1 MKTNPQIFREY
12 DIRGVVDEDL
22 TPELAKNIG
31 LGFGSYMAR
40 GGLRRISVGRDCRL
54 SSPRLKEG
62 LVEGL
67 MAAGCDVLDVGM
79 VTTPLL
85 YFSLHN
91 SEVDGGVMIT
101 GSHNPPDY
109 NGFKLCRKVDPIYG
123 KEIQEVREVIETE
136 RFEKGSGGYR
146 EEEVVTPYLEYINDN
161 IKLSRPV
168 KVAVD
173 CGNGMAGIVAPKL
186 FRDLGCQ
193 VEELYADPDGNFP
206 NHHPDPTV
214 LEYLG
219 DLIKT
224 VRSGDAE
231 VGIAFDGDADRI
243 GVLDGQGRVIWGDK
257 LLLLLSRDL
266 LKKRPGAKIIF
277 DVKCSHTLGEDIK
290 AHGGV
295 PIMWKSGHS
304 LVKAKMRE
312 EKALLAGEMSG
323 HIFIADEYFG
333 YDDAV
338 YAACRVLRM
347 LSESQKDIFEMLQD
361 VPETFSTPEIR
372 IDCPDD
378 VKFELVEKVS
388 RHFKKDYETIDLD
401 GVRIL
406 FEDGWGL
413 IRASN
418 TQPVLVLR
426 FESES
431 RKGLDRIERV
441 VYDYLTGFSQLK
453 DAIPR

>member
-1 MKTNPQIFREY
+1 MKINPQIFREY

-22 TPELAKNIG
+22 TPEMAGYIG
-31 LGFGSYMAR
+31 SGFGTYM
-40 GGLRRISVGRDCRL
+40 RRLGSRRLSVGRDCRL
-54 SSPRLKEG
+54 SSPWLKDALIEG
-62 LVEGL
+62 LIST
-67 MAAGCDVLDVGM
+67 GCDVLDLGM

-91 SEVDGGVMIT
+91 SNVEGGVMIT

-109 NGFKLCRKVDPIYG
+109 NGFKLCQGIDSLYGDGIQKVRKII
-123 KEIQEVREVIETE
+123 EREDY
-136 RFEKGSGGYR
+136 EKGTGNCGR
-146 EEEVVTPYLEYINDN
+146 EDVLNPYIRYINQN
-161 IKLSRPV
+161 VKLNRSVR
-168 KVAVD
+168 VAVD
-173 CGNGMAGIVAPKL
+173 CGNGMAGIVAPRL
-186 FRDLGCQ
+186 FRDLGCK
-193 VEELYADPDGNFP
+193 VTELYSEPDGNFP

-214 LEYLG
+214 PEYLE

-243 GVLDGQGRVIWGDK
+243 GVLDQDGKIIWGDK
-257 LLLLLSRDL
+257 LLLLLGRDL
-266 LKKRPGAKIIF
+266 LKRRPGAKIIF
-277 DVKCSHTLGEDIK
+277 DVKCSQTLEEDIK
-290 AHGGV
+290 RRGGV

-338 YAACRVLRM
+338 YSACRVLRM
-347 LSESQKDIFEMLQD
+347 LSESDKGISEMLAD

-372 IDCPDD
+372 IECPDD
-378 VKFELVEKVS
+378 IKFELIREIS
-388 RHFKKDYETIDLD
+388 AHFKKEYKTIDID
-401 GVRIL
+401 GVRIV

-418 TQPVLVLR
+418 TQPALVLR
-426 FESES
+426 FESRSKE
-431 RKGLDRIERV
+431 GLEGIQGLI
-441 VYDYLTGFSQLK
+441 YDYLRSFSQLK
-453 DAIPR
+453 DVIP

>member
-1 MKTNPQIFREY
+1 MEINPQIFREY

-22 TPELAKNIG
+22 TPEMAGHIG
-31 LGFGSYMAR
+31 SGFGTYM
-40 GGLRRISVGRDCRL
+40 RRLGCRRLSVGRDCRL
-54 SSPRLKEG
+54 SSPWLKDS

-67 MAAGCDVLDVGM
+67 ISTGCDVLDLGM

-91 SEVDGGVMIT
+91 SNVEGGVMIT

-109 NGFKLCRKVDPIYG
+109 NGFKLCQGIDSLHGDDIQKVRKIIESKDYEEG
-123 KEIQEVREVIETE
+123 TGNCGREDVLN
-136 RFEKGSGGYR
+136 
-146 EEEVVTPYLEYINDN
+146 PYISYINQN
-161 IKLSRPV
+161 VKLNRSVR
-168 KVAVD
+168 VAVD
-173 CGNGMAGIVAPKL
+173 CGNGMAGIVAPRL
-186 FRDLGCQ
+186 FRDLDCK
-193 VEELYADPDGNFP
+193 VTELYSEPDGNFP

-214 LEYLG
+214 PEYLE
-219 DLIKT
+219 DLVKT

-243 GVLDGQGRVIWGDK
+243 GVLDQDGKIIWGDK
-257 LLLLLSRDL
+257 LLLLLGRDL
-266 LKKRPGAKIIF
+266 LKRRPGAKIIF
-277 DVKCSHTLGEDIK
+277 DVKCSQTLEEDIK
-290 AHGGV
+290 RHGGV

-323 HIFIADEYFG
+323 HIFMADGYFG

-338 YAACRVLRM
+338 YSACRVLRM
-347 LSESQKDIFEMLQD
+347 LSESNKSISEMLAD

-372 IDCPDD
+372 IECPDD
-378 VKFELVEKVS
+378 VKFELIREIS
-388 RHFKKDYETIDLD
+388 AHFKKEYRTIDID
-401 GVRIL
+401 GVRIV

-418 TQPVLVLR
+418 TQPALVLR
-426 FESES
+426 FESRSKE
-431 RKGLDRIERV
+431 GLERIQGLI
-441 VYDYLTGFSQLK
+441 YDYLRSFSQLK
-453 DAIPR
+453 DVIP